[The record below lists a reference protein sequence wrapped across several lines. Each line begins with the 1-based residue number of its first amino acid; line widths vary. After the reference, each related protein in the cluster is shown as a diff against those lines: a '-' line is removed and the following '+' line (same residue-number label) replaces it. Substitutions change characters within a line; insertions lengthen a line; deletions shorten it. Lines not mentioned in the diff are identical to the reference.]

1 MSGDL
6 SVYRQGLFGLG
17 EVKSSR
23 RQLSRLELRA
33 REQQLAIDFAA
44 DVQAARVHGLAY
56 VTKQALQ
63 DVALIS
69 EVEGQLGQL
78 IPDARGRLQ
87 GIADVGCLGMAE
99 LVAETTRR
107 VSR

>member
-1 MSGDL
+1 MASEL
-6 SVYRQGLFGLG
+6 SMYRQGLFGLG

-33 REQQLAIDFAA
+33 REQQIAVELVA
-44 DVQAARVHGLAY
+44 DLQAARIHGVAY

-63 DVALIS
+63 DAALIS

-78 IPDARGRLQ
+78 IPDARGRLA